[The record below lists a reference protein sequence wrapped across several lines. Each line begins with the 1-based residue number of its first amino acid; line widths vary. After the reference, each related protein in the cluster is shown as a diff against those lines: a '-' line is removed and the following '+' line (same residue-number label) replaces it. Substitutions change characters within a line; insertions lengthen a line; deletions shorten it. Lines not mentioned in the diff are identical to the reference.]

1 MNNNRRS
8 PARRRSADTQRRAA
22 SPGLLKRIQPAA
34 AGLDCG
40 ATSHWVAVPED
51 RDPQPVRKFGTSTPE
66 LQRLAE
72 WLVKCGIK
80 TVAMESTG
88 VYWIPIHEILEERG
102 LEVVLVNARHV
113 HNVSGRKTDVKDCQ
127 WLQELHSVGLL
138 HASFRP
144 TAGIVTLRSYVRH
157 RQTLVEATATCI
169 NRMQKALT
177 QMNLKLH
184 HVLSDITGVTGMAI
198 VRDILAG
205 VRDPFRLAA
214 HRHGGCKAS
223 QEEIIAALTG
233 NYRPEH
239 LLALRQNFEAF
250 EFYQRQIADC
260 DKAIESQLSSLAES
274 CQPPTRE
281 LPAARP
287 RCKLSKNEPRV
298 ELRAPLHRITGGS
311 DLSQIDGIG
320 PYGALQL
327 IAEIGTDM
335 SRWRTE
341 KHFTAWLTLA
351 PNNKISG
358 GRLLSSKTQPS
369 ANRAAAVLR
378 RAAMSLT
385 RSTTAL
391 GAYYRR
397 MAYRLGQPKAITATA
412 RKLAVVVYRVLSGD
426 FNYNDLGANAY
437 LELHRTRLIN
447 GLRRRAQEF
456 GLSLINLET
465 GEVLDHAMVPSTV
478 S

>member
-1 MNNNRRS
+1 MKSNRGAAARQGGATKRLAWS
-8 PARRRSADTQRRAA
+8 P
-22 SPGLLKRIQPAA
+22 LLKRIQPDA
-34 AGLDCG
+34 AGIDCG
-40 ATSHWVAVPED
+40 ATSHFAAVAAD
-51 RDPQPVRKFGTSTPE
+51 RDAEPVREFSTFTCG
-66 LQRLAE
+66 LYQLAD
-72 WLVKCGIK
+72 WLVQCGIK

-88 VYWIPIHEILEERG
+88 VYWIPLYEVLEERG
-102 LEVVLVNARHV
+102 LEVVLVNPYHL
-113 HNVSGRKTDVKDCQ
+113 HNVRGRKTDIQDCQ

-144 TAGIVTLRSYVRH
+144 AGEIVALRGYVRH
-157 RQTLVEATATCI
+157 RRTLVEATATCI

-177 QMNLKLH
+177 QMNLKLQD
-184 HVLSDITGVTGMAI
+184 VLSDISGVTGLAI

-205 VRDPFRLAA
+205 VRDPHRLAA
-214 HRHGGCKAS
+214 HRHGNCKAS
-223 QEEIIAALTG
+223 EQEIIAALTG
-233 NYRPEH
+233 NYRAEH
-239 LLALRQNFEAF
+239 LFALRQNFEGF
-250 EFYQRQIADC
+250 EFYLRQMADC
-260 DKAIESQLSSLAES
+260 DQAIEAQLSKLAR
-274 CQPPTRE
+274 TRQLPAPA
-281 LPAARP
+281 LPAAKPRP
-287 RCKLSKNEPRV
+287 KPSKNEPRV
-298 ELRAPLHRITGGS
+298 ELRAPLYRITGGA

-341 KHFTAWLTLA
+341 KHFTGWLTLA

-358 GRLLSSKTQPS
+358 KRLLSSRTQPS

-385 RSTTAL
+385 RSSTAL

-397 MAYRLGQPKAITATA
+397 LAYRLGAPKAITATA
-412 RKLAVVVYRVLSGD
+412 RKLAILVYRVLRGD
-426 FNYNDLGANAY
+426 LTYQDPGASTY

-447 GLRRRAQEF
+447 SLRRRAQQF

-465 GEVLDHAMVPSTV
+465 GEVLDHALVPSSV